1 MTARPGGIAMTTSET
16 RDTIL
21 MYGTTW
27 CSDCARSK
35 RFLDGRS
42 IPFEWINIEEVTEA
56 VTIVRDLN
64 NGMQIIPTIVLPD
77 GKVLAEPSDGELARA
92 LDLRT

>member
-1 MTARPGGIAMTTSET
+1 MPAQQGGIAMTTSET

-27 CSDCARSK
+27 CGDCARSK

-42 IPFEWINIEEVTEA
+42 IPFEWINIEEVPEA
-56 VTIVRDLN
+56 ARIVRDLN
-64 NGMQIIPTIVLPD
+64 KGMQIVPTIVLP
-77 GKVLAEPSDGELARA
+77 GGQVLAEPSDRELARA
-92 LDLRT
+92 LDLTT